1 MESMLE
7 VKLVV
12 SRGVQRHLVFVC
24 CLVGLFVLPLF
35 AQAQEL
41 SLSGRSSLELEFG
54 LWGGIGTSS
63 TVGLSG
69 TQSEVKGTG
78 YLGGLTYAYGLEENL
93 AVTVSAGVLAVQAT
107 STVGLTSTSQ
117 HVSSVVPVLIGV
129 RYYVPYPKPD
139 GKVRPFLAAGI
150 GSYIGTETKNEI
162 LVQESRTE
170 TAFGGRLGVGVDF
183 HLGSHFKL
191 AALVGHHLMTDFAT
205 PISGRRNYNG
215 TGFGMEV
222 GYIF

>member
-1 MESMLE
+1 MESIPA
-7 VKLVV
+7 VKQMVSPGVQWHRVFIGCVV
-12 SRGVQRHLVFVC
+12 S
-24 CLVGLFVLPLF
+24 LFVLPLF
-35 AQAQEL
+35 ANAQEL
-41 SLSGRSSLELEFG
+41 SINGRSSLELEFG

-63 TVGLSG
+63 TVGVSG

-107 STVGLTSTSQ
+107 STVGLASTSQ

-129 RYYVPYPKPD
+129 RYYIPYPKPD

-150 GSYIGTETKNEI
+150 GSYIGTETKNEV

-170 TAFGGRLGVGVDF
+170 TAFGGRLGIGIDF

-205 PISGRRNYNG
+205 PISGRKNYNG
-215 TGFGMEV
+215 TGFGMEI
-222 GYIF
+222 GYLF